1 MKEHVRTFLRLFGAL
16 AVLAGGLLHLKIWNS
31 DYRGSALP
39 ASAVPGTWVVKVGF
53 PAQAAVSVG
62 VVILLLLVRR
72 PIIWVLALLVELGS
86 ILALVL
92 SRQASIF
99 GWKDAVWNSNAKQ
112 VLVVEVLAVAA
123 LTVLFILDIQRMADE
138 DELATY

>member
-1 MKEHVRTFLRLFGAL
+1 MKEHARTFLRLLGAL
-16 AVLAGGLLHLKIWNS
+16 AVLAGGLLHVKIWNS

-39 ASAVPGTWVVKVGF
+39 SSFPGAWVVKDGF
-53 PAQAAVSVG
+53 PAQAAVSV
-62 VVILLLLVRR
+62 VVVVLLLVVRR

-99 GWKDAVWNSNAKQ
+99 GWKEPVWNSNAKE
-112 VLVVEVLAVAA
+112 VLVVEVVAVAA
-123 LTVLFILDIQRMADE
+123 LIVLFILDIQRLADE